1 MNTIEEQARKIK
13 EKRDRKNALQR
24 ERRAN
29 MGDEWRE
36 RNRIAQLEFRK
47 KEREILKK
55 EDEEAGKKEEE
66 RIKKEIKKTGVKKE
80 VKKEVKVKFKDLPIV
95 RTEKDRGELKSRA
108 ERLGEKGVS
117 EKTAKDYIGK
127 ISVIHKVLAKD
138 DLEKE
143 LLEKI
148 LLGNGTDKDEY
159 KILENMEYIKDVDN
173 LIETITK
180 KYENIQ
186 SRKGYISPF
195 LTLTS
200 YLKCLNKINYDKLR
214 LKFEEVN
221 NEIYGI
227 RKENKQPE
235 NENLIDD
242 FKEKTI
248 IELSK
253 KLGKDRDY
261 ILIYYFYSL
270 QPPRRNDD
278 VVKLEI
284 IYEGYDKNKLDKKK
298 NYLVIDEN
306 KNAKELIYLNY
317 KTKES
322 YGKQIIPIENEK
334 IKEEIK
340 YNIIK
345 YNKKEGDRLFHSKT
359 IDKKTGERK
368 LITAYSFG
376 RTIAKI
382 FTKIYGTKNGKNT
395 TLNTIRHSY
404 ITWEMREVRNVRYLE
419 NLALLMGHSPNEA
432 MLYRRI

>member
-13 EKRDRKNALQR
+13 ERRERKNALQR

-29 MGDEWRE
+29 MGDKWRE

-47 KEREILKK
+47 KQKEILMKA
-55 EDEEAGKKEEE
+55 EEEEGKKEEE
-66 RIKKEIKKTGVKKE
+66 RIKMEVKKTEVKKKVKKE
-80 VKKEVKVKFKDLPIV
+80 DKRELPIV
-95 RTEKDRGELKSRA
+95 RIEKDKGELISRA
-108 ERLGEKGVS
+108 ERTGIKGVS

-127 ISVIHKVLAKD
+127 IFVIHKVFTKD
-138 DLEKE
+138 DLDKE

-148 LLGNGTDKDEY
+148 LLGNGTDKDED
-159 KILENMEYIKDVDN
+159 KILENMKYIKDVDV

-200 YLKCLNKINYDKLR
+200 YLKCLNKINYEKLR
-214 LKFEEVN
+214 LKLEEVN

-227 RKENKQPE
+227 RKQNKQPE

-261 ILIYYFYSL
+261 ILIYYFYTL

-278 VVKLEI
+278 VVKLELI
-284 IYEGYDKNKLDKKK
+284 NDGYDKNKLDKKK

-306 KNAKELIYLNY
+306 KNAIELIYLNY
-317 KTKES
+317 KTDKT
-322 YGKQIIPIENEK
+322 YGKQSIPIENEK

-368 LITAYSFG
+368 LMRADSFG
-376 RTIAKI
+376 RTIEKV
-382 FTKIYGTKNGKNT
+382 FTKVYDKKIT
-395 TLNTIRHSY
+395 TNTIRHSY
-404 ITWEMREVRNVRYLE
+404 ITWEMKEVRNVRYLE
-419 NLALLMGHSPNEA
+419 NLALLMGHSKEEA

>member
-13 EKRDRKNALQR
+13 ERRERKNALQR

-36 RNRIAQLEFRK
+36 RNRIAQLEFRQK
-47 KEREILKK
+47 QRDILKK
-55 EDEEAGKKEEE
+55 AEEEAGKKEEE
-66 RIKKEIKKTGVKKE
+66 RIKKEMKETKVKKE
-80 VKKEVKVKFKDLPIV
+80 VKKEAKVKFKDLPIV
-95 RTEKDRGELKSRA
+95 RTEKDKGELISRV
-108 ERLGEKGVS
+108 ERTGIKGVS

-127 ISVIHKVLAKD
+127 ISVIHKVFTKD
-138 DLEKE
+138 DLDKE

-148 LLGNGTDKDEY
+148 LLGNGTDKDED
-159 KILENMEYIKDVDN
+159 KLLENMKYIKDVDT

-186 SRKGYISPF
+186 SRKGHISPF

-214 LKFEEVN
+214 LKLEEVN

-242 FKEKTI
+242 FDEKKI

-261 ILIYYFYSL
+261 ILIYYFYTL

-284 IYEGYDKNKLDKKK
+284 IYEGYDKNKLDKNK
-298 NYLVIDEN
+298 NYIVIDEN
-306 KNAKELIYLNY
+306 KNAIELIYLSY
-317 KTKES
+317 KTNKT
-322 YGKQIIPIENEK
+322 YGKQSIPIENETLK
-334 IKEEIK
+334 QEIK

-345 YNKKEGDRLFHSKT
+345 YNKKEGDRLFHSTT

-368 LITAYSFG
+368 LIRADSFG
-376 RTIAKI
+376 RTIAKV
-382 FTKIYGTKNGKNT
+382 FTKVYDKHT

-404 ITWEMREVRNVRYLE
+404 ITWEMRVVRNVKYLE
-419 NLALLMGHSPNEA
+419 NLALLMGHSKEEA